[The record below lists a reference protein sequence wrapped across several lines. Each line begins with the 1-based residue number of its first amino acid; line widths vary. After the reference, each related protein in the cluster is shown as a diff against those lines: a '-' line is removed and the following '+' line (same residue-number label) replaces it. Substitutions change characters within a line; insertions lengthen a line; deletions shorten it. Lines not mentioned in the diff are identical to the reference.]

1 MKNLNIQNPV
11 DTALQFLSNAQ
22 ENPAVEETGIKHDIN
37 KQMPMSIQDRPKT
50 GKNGKELKRKR
61 YNLLLYPSLY
71 KEIEK
76 IAYVKRISINEA
88 VNQAI
93 ELYLKVGKTELE
105 KYAEI
110 EKLKESK
117 NTGKTA
123 GP

>member
-1 MKNLNIQNPV
+1 MRIQY
-11 DTALQFLSNAQ
+11 
-22 ENPAVEETGIKHDIN
+22 
-37 KQMPMSIQDRPKT
+37 RPKT

-76 IAYVKRISINEA
+76 IAYVKRISVNEA

-93 ELYLKVGKTELE
+93 ELYLNVGKNELE
-105 KYAEI
+105 KYDDI

>member
-1 MKNLNIQNPV
+1 MKKLNIENPV

-22 ENPAVEETGIKHDIN
+22 ENPEVEKTGIEHDIN
-37 KQMPMSIQDRPKT
+37 KQKPMRIENRLKT
-50 GKNGKELKRKR
+50 GKNGKELKCKR

-93 ELYLKVGKTELE
+93 ELYLNVGKNELE
-105 KYAEI
+105 KYVEI
-110 EKLKESK
+110 EKLKESN